1 MEDGRARDLFG
12 FKLKRENEESSDQRE
27 QEYTHFDQFMFGR
40 SMNNKE
46 KPSEQSV
53 KNDSPLNK
61 YLGQIDLDEVMYHV
75 DTLITSARE
84 LKPLVGKVKPLFD
97 HFLEKN
103 KS

>member
-1 MEDGRARDLFG
+1 MEDGRSRDLFG
-12 FKLKRENEESSDQRE
+12 FKLKRENDEGSDQQE

-40 SMNNKE
+40 PSNKE
-46 KPSEQSV
+46 EESEQSV
-53 KNDSPLNK
+53 KNNSPLNK

-84 LKPLVGKVKPLFD
+84 LKPLVGKVRPLFD
-97 HFLEKN
+97 HFIEKN

>member
-12 FKLKRENEESSDQRE
+12 FKLKRENEESSNQQE
-27 QEYTHFDQFMFGR
+27 QEYTHFDHFMFGR
-40 SMNNKE
+40 PRDKE
-46 KPSEQSV
+46 ETSEQSV
-53 KNDSPLNK
+53 NNDSPLNK

-97 HFLEKN
+97 HFIEKN

>member
-1 MEDGRARDLFG
+1 MEDGRDRDLFG
-12 FKLKRENEESSDQRE
+12 FKLKRENDESSDQVE

-40 SMNNKE
+40 PRYNEESSQQ
-46 KPSEQSV
+46 SE

-97 HFLEKN
+97 HIIEKN

>member
-1 MEDGRARDLFG
+1 MEDGRERDLFG
-12 FKLKRENEESSDQRE
+12 FRLKRDNEESSDQHE
-27 QEYTHFDQFMFGR
+27 QEFAHFDQFMFGR
-40 SMNNKE
+40 PRYNEES
-46 KPSEQSV
+46 SEQSV

-97 HFLEKN
+97 HFMEKN

>member
-1 MEDGRARDLFG
+1 MEDERERDLFG
-12 FKLKRENEESSDQRE
+12 FKLKRDEQEGSDQRE

-40 SMNNKE
+40 HRNIE
-46 KPSEQSV
+46 EESEQSV

-97 HFLEKN
+97 HFREKN

>member
-1 MEDGRARDLFG
+1 MEDGRDRDLFG
-12 FKLKRENEESSDQRE
+12 FKLKKDNEESSDPRE

-40 SMNNKE
+40 PRNNE
-46 KPSEQSV
+46 ESSEQRV
-53 KNDSPLNK
+53 KNDSPFNK

-97 HFLEKN
+97 QFIEKN

>member
-1 MEDGRARDLFG
+1 MEDGRDRDLFG
-12 FKLKRENEESSDQRE
+12 FKLKRDNEESSDQGE
-27 QEYTHFDQFMFGR
+27 QDHTHFDQFMFGR
-40 SMNNKE
+40 PRYNEES
-46 KPSEQSV
+46 SEQRV

-61 YLGQIDLDEVMYHV
+61 YLGQIDLDEVMHHV

-97 HFLEKN
+97 HFIDNN